1 MAEQQDGD
9 SYEAM
14 VFSANLPTRT
24 IAFIYRDGGPRL
36 AGGIYR
42 ITRVRSA
49 TEQDHI
55 DFASPKEGFCPLCDA
70 EEQGW

>member
-1 MAEQQDGD
+1 MATAEQAAD

-14 VFSANLPTRT
+14 VFSAHLPNHC
-24 IAFIYRDGGPRL
+24 IAFIYKDGEPKL

-49 TEQDHI
+49 TEADNKAFHTPVAN
-55 DFASPKEGFCPLCDA
+55 DRCPLCDQV
-70 EEQGW
+70 EP